1 MHCPFCGANDTKVI
15 DSRLVAEG
23 EQVRRR
29 RECLACGERFTTFE
43 TAELVL
49 PRLIKTD
56 GSRQPFD
63 EEKLRAG
70 MQRALEKR
78 PVSVERLESSLVH
91 IKHKLRATG
100 EREVKSLVVGEL
112 VMAEL
117 QKLDEVA
124 YIRFASVYRRFQDLN
139 EFREEI
145 DRLAREPLAIL
156 DAHYMARALELARKG
171 HYTTHPNPRVGC
183 VIVRDGQ
190 IVGEG
195 WHERAGEPHAEVHAL
210 HAAGELARG
219 ATAYVTLEPCSHHGR
234 TPPCADALV
243 NAGVARVVAAMQ
255 DPNPEVAG
263 RGLQRL
269 AQAGIATESGV
280 LEGEAR
286 KLNQGFLKRM
296 EHGLPFVRVKLAMSL
311 DGRTAMESGESQW
324 ITGPA
329 ARSAVQRLRAQAS
342 VVLTGADTVLA
353 DNARL
358 TVRADELGLDA
369 DQTALVMS
377 RPPLRVLVDGRL
389 RVPLDAPFF
398 KAGPVLVATCVA
410 VEEQYANGPECL
422 IVPGY
427 DGQVD
432 LRQLL
437 VELAHRGVN
446 EVLLEL
452 NEEALAADLDA

>member
-1 MHCPFCGANDTKVI
+1 MTV
-15 DSRLVAEG
+15 
-23 EQVRRR
+23 
-29 RECLACGERFTTFE
+29 LAQQ
-43 TAELVL
+43 AV
-49 PRLIKTD
+49 
-56 GSRQPFD
+56 
-63 EEKLRAG
+63 
-70 MQRALEKR
+70 
-78 PVSVERLESSLVH
+78 
-91 IKHKLRATG
+91 
-100 EREVKSLVVGEL
+100 
-112 VMAEL
+112 
-117 QKLDEVA
+117 
-124 YIRFASVYRRFQDLN
+124 
-139 EFREEI
+139 
-145 DRLAREPLAIL
+145 L
-156 DAHYMARALELARKG
+156 DAHYMARALELARRG

-195 WHERAGEPHAEVHAL
+195 WHIRAGEPHAEVHAL
-210 HAAGELARG
+210 RAAGELARG

-269 AQAGIATESGV
+269 AQAGIATDSGV

-286 KLNQGFLKRM
+286 LLNQGFLKRM

-369 DQTALVMS
+369 EQTALVMS

-398 KAGPVLVATCVA
+398 KAGPALVATCMA
-410 VEEQYANGPECL
+410 VEEQYANGPECM
-422 IVPGY
+422 IVAGD

-432 LRQLL
+432 LRRLL
-437 VELAHRGVN
+437 MELAARGVN
-446 EVLLEL
+446 EVLVEAGPHLAGAFSRQGLVDEFQIFIAGKFLGSSARPLLDWPLAHMKDAPEL
-452 NEEALAADLDA
+452 KITEIRAVGDDWRVIAVPIPPASV

>member
-1 MHCPFCGANDTKVI
+1 MT
-15 DSRLVAEG
+15 DSA
-23 EQVRRR
+23 Q
-29 RECLACGERFTTFE
+29 
-43 TAELVL
+43 
-49 PRLIKTD
+49 
-56 GSRQPFD
+56 Q
-63 EEKLRAG
+63 
-70 MQRALEKR
+70 
-78 PVSVERLESSLVH
+78 
-91 IKHKLRATG
+91 
-100 EREVKSLVVGEL
+100 
-112 VMAEL
+112 
-117 QKLDEVA
+117 
-124 YIRFASVYRRFQDLN
+124 
-139 EFREEI
+139 
-145 DRLAREPLAIL
+145 AIL
-156 DAHYMARALELARKG
+156 DAHYMARALELARRG

-183 VIVRDGQ
+183 VIVRDGEV
-190 IVGEG
+190 VGEG
-195 WHERAGEPHAEVHAL
+195 WHIRAGEPHAEVHAL
-210 HAAGELARG
+210 RAAGDNARG

-286 KLNQGFLKRM
+286 KLNEGFLKRM

-329 ARSAVQRLRAQAS
+329 ARAAVQRLRAQAS

-369 DQTALVMS
+369 EQTALVMS

-398 KAGPVLVATCVA
+398 KAGPALVATCMA
-410 VEEQYANGPECL
+410 VEEQYANGPECM
-422 IVPGY
+422 IVADE

-432 LRQLL
+432 LRRLL
-437 VELAHRGVN
+437 VELAARGVN
-446 EVLLEL
+446 EVLVEAGPRLAGAFARQGLVDEFQIFVAGKFL
-452 NEEALAADLDA
+452 GSSARPLLDWPLAHMKDAPQLKIIDIRAVGDDWRVIAVPVALASV

>member
-1 MHCPFCGANDTKVI
+1 MST
-15 DSRLVAEG
+15 SAE
-23 EQVRRR
+23 QTV
-29 RECLACGERFTTFE
+29 
-43 TAELVL
+43 
-49 PRLIKTD
+49 
-56 GSRQPFD
+56 
-63 EEKLRAG
+63 
-70 MQRALEKR
+70 
-78 PVSVERLESSLVH
+78 
-91 IKHKLRATG
+91 
-100 EREVKSLVVGEL
+100 
-112 VMAEL
+112 
-117 QKLDEVA
+117 
-124 YIRFASVYRRFQDLN
+124 
-139 EFREEI
+139 
-145 DRLAREPLAIL
+145 L

-195 WHERAGEPHAEVHAL
+195 WHERTGEPHAEVHAL
-210 HAAGELARG
+210 RAAGDKARG

-243 NAGVARVVAAMQ
+243 HAGLARVVAAMQ
-255 DPNPEVAG
+255 DPNPAVAG
-263 RGLQRL
+263 RGMQRL
-269 AQAGIATESGV
+269 SQAGIATESGV

-286 KLNQGFLKRM
+286 KLNEGFLKRM

-369 DQTALVMS
+369 EQTALAMS
-377 RPPLRVLVDGRL
+377 RPPLRVLIDGRL

-398 KAGPVLVATCVA
+398 KAGPALVATCMA
-410 VEEQYANGPECL
+410 IEEQYANGPECL
-422 IVPGY
+422 IVAGE
-427 DGQVD
+427 DGLVD
-432 LRQLL
+432 LRKLL
-437 VELAHRGVN
+437 VELAARGVN
-446 EVLLEL
+446 EVLV
-452 NEEALAADLDA
+452 EAGPRLAGAFAQQGLVDEFQIFIAGKFLGSSARPLLDWPLAQMKDAPALKITDVRAVGDDWRVTAIPVPAASV

>member
-1 MHCPFCGANDTKVI
+1 M
-15 DSRLVAEG
+15 
-23 EQVRRR
+23 
-29 RECLACGERFTTFE
+29 TT
-43 TAELVL
+43 AA
-49 PRLIKTD
+49 
-56 GSRQPFD
+56 Q
-63 EEKLRAG
+63 
-70 MQRALEKR
+70 Q
-78 PVSVERLESSLVH
+78 
-91 IKHKLRATG
+91 
-100 EREVKSLVVGEL
+100 
-112 VMAEL
+112 
-117 QKLDEVA
+117 
-124 YIRFASVYRRFQDLN
+124 
-139 EFREEI
+139 
-145 DRLAREPLAIL
+145 AIL
-156 DAHYMARALELARKG
+156 DAQYMARALELARRG

-183 VIVRDGQ
+183 VIVRDGL

-195 WHERAGEPHAEVHAL
+195 WHVRAGEPHAEVHAL
-210 HAAGELARG
+210 RAAGENARG

-286 KLNQGFLKRM
+286 KLNEGFLKRM

-311 DGRTAMESGESQW
+311 DGRTAMDSGESQW
-324 ITGPA
+324 ITGAA

-342 VVLTGADTVLA
+342 AVLTGADTVLA

-369 DQTALVMS
+369 EQTALVMS
-377 RPPLRVLVDGRL
+377 RAPLRVLVDGRL

-398 KAGPVLVATCVA
+398 KAGPALVATCMA
-410 VEEQYANGPECL
+410 VEEQYANGPECML
-422 IVPGY
+422 VPGD

-432 LRQLL
+432 LHRLL
-437 VELAHRGVN
+437 VELAARGIN
-446 EVLLEL
+446 EVLV
-452 NEEALAADLDA
+452 EAGPRLAGAFARQGLVDEFQIFMAGKFLGSSARPLLDWPLAQMKDAPALKITEIRAVGDDWRIIAVPASPASV